1 MLTATKST
9 RIKLNS
15 ENKTK
20 EFADTLSTKIKV
32 GDVVFLY
39 GEIGV
44 GKTTFIK
51 YLCQELG
58 VDPSSVNSPTY
69 AIVNEYE
76 TLGDQLIFHFD
87 FYRIKDENEAYDMG
101 YENYFYSNHYCFIE
115 WPEKSFGIIPV
126 NCIQISILKK
136 NSERIFNFAL

>member
-1 MLTATKST
+1 M
-9 RIKLNS
+9 RVIINS
-15 ENKTK
+15 IE
-20 EFADTLSTKIKV
+20 ELPALASKIVKV
-32 GDVVFLY
+32 YSNRVIAFYGDMSA
-39 GEIGV
+39 

-58 VDPSSVNSPTY
+58 VDPSFVNSPTY

-76 TLGDQLIFHFD
+76 ARGNQMIFHFD

-115 WPEKSFGIIPV
+115 WPEKIANLLPE
-126 NCIQISILKK
+126 NLLKI
-136 NSERIFNFAL
+136 NIESEANMRIFTIEEIKS

>member
-1 MLTATKST
+1 M
-9 RIKLNS
+9 RVIINS
-15 ENKTK
+15 IE
-20 EFADTLSTKIKV
+20 ELPALASKIAKV
-32 GDVVFLY
+32 YSNRVIAFYGDMSA
-39 GEIGV
+39 

-58 VDPSSVNSPTY
+58 VDPSCVNSPTY

-76 TLGDQLIFHFD
+76 ARGDQMIFHFD

-115 WPEKSFGIIPV
+115 WPEKIANLLPE
-126 NCIQISILKK
+126 NLLKI
-136 NSERIFNFAL
+136 NIESEANKRIFTIEEIKS

>member
-1 MLTATKST
+1 M
-9 RIKLNS
+9 RVIINS
-15 ENKTK
+15 IE
-20 EFADTLSTKIKV
+20 ELPALASKIVKV
-32 GDVVFLY
+32 YSNRVIAFYGDMSA
-39 GEIGV
+39 

-58 VDPSSVNSPTY
+58 VDPSFVNSPTY

-76 TLGDQLIFHFD
+76 ARGNQMIFHFD

-115 WPEKSFGIIPV
+115 WPEKIANLLPENLLRIH
-126 NCIQISILKK
+126 IE
-136 NSERIFNFAL
+136 SEANMRIFTIEEIKS

>member
-1 MLTATKST
+1 MRVIINSIEELPALAARITKAYSN
-9 RIKLNS
+9 RVIA
-15 ENKTK
+15 
-20 EFADTLSTKIKV
+20 FY
-32 GDVVFLY
+32 GDMSA
-39 GEIGV
+39 
-44 GKTTFIK
+44 GKTTIIK

-76 TLGDQLIFHFD
+76 TRNDQLVFHFD

-115 WPEKSFGIIPV
+115 WPEKITNLLPEKLLRIHIEYEG
-126 NCIQISILKK
+126 NM
-136 NSERIFNFAL
+136 RIFTIEEIKF

>member
-1 MLTATKST
+1 MRVIINSLEELPDLAARITKAYS
-9 RIKLNS
+9 
-15 ENKTK
+15 NKVIA
-20 EFADTLSTKIKV
+20 F
-32 GDVVFLY
+32 Y
-39 GEIGV
+39 GEMST

-58 VDPSSVNSPTY
+58 VDPTSVNSPTY

-76 TLGDQLIFHFD
+76 TRSDQLIFHFD

-115 WPEKSFGIIPV
+115 WPEKIANLLPENLLRIH
-126 NCIQISILKK
+126 IE
-136 NSERIFNFAL
+136 SEANMRIFTVEEIKS

>member
-1 MLTATKST
+1 MRVIINSIEELPALASRITKAYSN
-9 RIKLNS
+9 RVIA
-15 ENKTK
+15 
-20 EFADTLSTKIKV
+20 FY
-32 GDVVFLY
+32 GDMSA
-39 GEIGV
+39 

-58 VDPSSVNSPTY
+58 VDPSLVNSPTY

-76 TLGDQLIFHFD
+76 TLGDKLVFHFD

-115 WPEKSFGIIPV
+115 WPEKIANLLPENLLRIH
-126 NCIQISILKK
+126 IE
-136 NSERIFNFAL
+136 SEANMRIFTIEEIKS

>member
-1 MLTATKST
+1 MRVIINSIEELPALASKITKGYSN
-9 RIKLNS
+9 RVIA
-15 ENKTK
+15 
-20 EFADTLSTKIKV
+20 FY
-32 GDVVFLY
+32 GDMS
-39 GEIGV
+39 V

-58 VDPSSVNSPTY
+58 VDPSFVNSPTY

-76 TLGDQLIFHFD
+76 TLGDQLVFHFD

-115 WPEKSFGIIPV
+115 WPEKIANLLPENLLRIH
-126 NCIQISILKK
+126 IE
-136 NSERIFNFAL
+136 SEANKRIFTVEEIKS

>member
-1 MLTATKST
+1 MRVIINSIEELPALAARITKAYSN
-9 RIKLNS
+9 RVIA
-15 ENKTK
+15 
-20 EFADTLSTKIKV
+20 F
-32 GDVVFLY
+32 Y
-39 GEIGV
+39 GEMSA

-58 VDPSSVNSPTY
+58 VDPTSVNSPTN

-76 TLGDQLIFHFD
+76 TRGDQLIFHFD

-115 WPEKSFGIIPV
+115 WPEKIANLLPENLLRIH
-126 NCIQISILKK
+126 IE
-136 NSERIFNFAL
+136 SEANMRIFTIEEIKSRK